1 MKNSARIAIVED
13 CFIQSTVMK
22 KIFESEG
29 YNVIGMFKS
38 GEDALSRFETEKPD
52 IYIMDI
58 NLNGELNG
66 FETVNVIRQTSQIPA
81 IFVTAS
87 NNTEILEKVGRFS
100 PSALLVKPVFKDS
113 LLRKVDELTGIG
125 TYTNVLDS
133 AS

>member
-38 GEDALSRFETEKPD
+38 GEDALQQFESEKPD

-58 NLNGELNG
+58 NLKGDLNG
-66 FETVNVIRQTSQIPA
+66 FETATALRQTTEIPI
-81 IFVTAS
+81 IFVSAS
-87 NNTEILEKVGRFS
+87 NSEEVLKKAASYS
-100 PSALLVKPVFKDS
+100 PSAMLVKPVFKDS
-113 LLRKVDELTGIG
+113 LLRKVDELTESKA
-125 TYTNVLDS
+125 YNALES

>member
-29 YNVIGMFKS
+29 YDVIGMFKS
-38 GEDALSRFETEKPD
+38 GEDALQQFETEKPD

-58 NLNGELNG
+58 NLKGSLNG
-66 FETVNVIRQTSQIPA
+66 FETVNAIRQTSNIPV
-81 IFVTAS
+81 IFVSAS
-87 NNTEILEKVGRFS
+87 NNEQVLKKAAQFS
-100 PSALLVKPVFKDS
+100 PSAMLIKPVFKDS
-113 LLRKVDELTGIG
+113 LLRKVDELTEVEAYN
-125 TYTNVLDS
+125 TLES

>member
-29 YNVIGMFKS
+29 YDVIGMFKS
-38 GEDALSRFETEKPD
+38 GEDALQQFETEKPD

-58 NLNGELNG
+58 NLKGSLNG
-66 FETVNVIRQTSQIPA
+66 FETVNAIRQTTNIPV
-81 IFVTAS
+81 IFVSAS
-87 NNTEILEKVGRFS
+87 NNEQVLKKAAQFS
-100 PSALLVKPVFKDS
+100 PSAMLIKPVFKDS
-113 LLRKVDELTGIG
+113 LLRKVDELTEVEAYN
-125 TYTNVLDS
+125 TLES

>member
-29 YNVIGMFKS
+29 YDVIGMFKS
-38 GEDALSRFETEKPD
+38 GEDALSHFETDKPD

-58 NLNGELNG
+58 NLKGSFNG
-66 FETVNVIRQTSQIPA
+66 FDTVKIIRQTTQIPV
-81 IFVTAS
+81 IFVSAS
-87 NNTEILEKVGRFS
+87 NSEEILEKADHFS
-100 PSALLVKPVFKDS
+100 PSAMLVKPVFKDS
-113 LLRKVDELTGIG
+113 LLNKVNQLTGMDSLTI
-125 TYTNVLDS
+125 LES

>member
-29 YNVIGMFKS
+29 YDVIGMFKS
-38 GEDALSRFETEKPD
+38 GEDALRQFETEKPD

-58 NLNGELNG
+58 NLKGSLNG
-66 FETVNVIRQTSQIPA
+66 FETVNAIRQTTNIPV
-81 IFVTAS
+81 IFVSAS
-87 NNTEILEKVGRFS
+87 NNDEVLTKAAKFA
-100 PSALLVKPVFKDS
+100 PSAMLVKPVFKDS
-113 LLRKVDELTGIG
+113 LLKKVNELTEVEAYN
-125 TYTNVLDS
+125 TLES

>member
-29 YNVIGMFKS
+29 YNVIGIYRS
-38 GEDALSRFETEKPD
+38 GEDALRHFETERPD

-58 NLNGELNG
+58 NLKGSLNG
-66 FETVNVIRQTSQIPA
+66 FETVNAIRQTTKIPVL
-81 IFVTAS
+81 FVSAS
-87 NNTEILEKVGRFS
+87 NNEDVVEKAGLFS
-100 PSALLVKPVFKDS
+100 PSAMLIKPVFKDS
-113 LLRKVDELTGIG
+113 LLQTVDGMTEVEAFNALE
-125 TYTNVLDS
+125 S

>member
-29 YNVIGMFKS
+29 YDVIGMFKS
-38 GEDALSRFETEKPD
+38 GEDALQQFETEKPD

-58 NLNGELNG
+58 NLKGSLNG
-66 FETVNVIRQTSQIPA
+66 FETVNAIRQTTNIPV
-81 IFVTAS
+81 IFVSAS
-87 NNTEILEKVGRFS
+87 NNEHVLKKAAQFA
-100 PSALLVKPVFKDS
+100 PSAMLIKPVFKDS
-113 LLRKVDELTGIG
+113 LLRKVDELTEVEAYN
-125 TYTNVLDS
+125 TLES

>member
-29 YNVIGMFKS
+29 YDVVGMFKS
-38 GEDALSRFETEKPD
+38 GEDALQQFEIDKPD

-58 NLNGELNG
+58 NLKGSLNG
-66 FETVNVIRQTSQIPA
+66 FETVNAIRQTTEIPV
-81 IFVTAS
+81 IFVSAS
-87 NNTEILEKVGRFS
+87 NSEDVLNQAARFT
-100 PSALLVKPVFKDS
+100 PSAMLIKPVFKDS
-113 LLRKVDELTGIG
+113 LLKKVDELTGVG
-125 TYTNVLDS
+125 AFNSLES